1 MHVWCAAP
9 SRLHAATPHTVLGT
23 LACKPAALAGG
34 SSLCTVQHCS
44 SSALDR
50 QQDGSAESQACVG
63 LDTGGSLPLLQ
74 HSLAESAAPCLRTPE
89 RLVKP
94 LSFPVPGLRGSLSRD
109 ALAAISRRLQ
119 RLPECDVW
127 SRRLHARLRSSHE
140 AVAAHEDEQWRVQ
153 YCDVLKRFINLLR
166 AKPLLER
173 LAGAESIAYTFQE
186 LNSKL
191 DEICVGVGAMDSSA
205 QGQWQTHWARN
216 CQVQATQLEAQ
227 VQATDPSLII
237 RQLRGE
243 KEVTKVMLDM
253 SSSLEADPSTRLAD
267 LKRATLE
274 RLRLYLGLDTSANV
288 AERNFKWYIPE
299 RGVEIGE
306 PIYTVEEWV
315 VSRAKWRSRS
325 GVVQDVTVKTL
336 FDAVDVVSE
345 SVLVTQ
351 IRLWYELPGHPNI
364 VKLYGGSHL
373 ARKPFL
379 AYKDAPHSDIFQFF
393 RQEENRE
400 VFWSTFVGV
409 AEGLTFLHEHKIV
422 YGGLTSRSILVS
434 ADNTPQISD
443 LDCSYVRSVSGR
455 LSRKTYDV
463 LMSRLRWTPRERLLD
478 AIPDDPQYKSEI
490 YSLGMCI
497 IEAMTQVVPFGL
509 IADEDVMEK
518 IIDGEPYERPAE
530 ASDKEW
536 GVISRLIAADVG

>member
-1 MHVWCAAP
+1 MD
-9 SRLHAATPHTVLGT
+9 SLG
-23 LACKPAALAGG
+23 
-34 SSLCTVQHCS
+34 
-44 SSALDR
+44 
-50 QQDGSAESQACVG
+50 
-63 LDTGGSLPLLQ
+63 
-74 HSLAESAAPCLRTPE
+74 
-89 RLVKP
+89 
-94 LSFPVPGLRGSLSRD
+94 FPVPGLTLRGSSSRD
-109 ALAAISRRLQ
+109 VLKATSRRLQ
-119 RLPECDVW
+119 RLPECEVW
-127 SRRLHARLRSSHE
+127 SRNLHARLEDSHE
-140 AVAAHEDEQWRVQ
+140 AVAAHESEQWRVQ
-153 YCDVLKRFINLLR
+153 YCDVLKRFSNLLR

-205 QGQWQTHWARN
+205 QGQWQADWAN
-216 CQVQATQLEAQ
+216 ACQVQATQLEAQ

-253 SSSLEADPSTRLAD
+253 SSSVEADPSTRLAD

-288 AERNFKWYIPE
+288 AKGNFKWYISE
-299 RGVEIGE
+299 RDVEIGE

-336 FDAVDVVSE
+336 FDAVSE
-345 SVLVTQ
+345 SALATQ
-351 IRLWYELPGHPNI
+351 IRLWYELPDHPNI

-373 ARKPFL
+373 ARKPFMV
-379 AYKDAPHSDIFQFF
+379 YKDGPHSDIFQFF
-393 RQEENRE
+393 RQEENRG
-400 VFWSTFVGV
+400 VFWRTFVGV
-409 AEGLTFLHEHKIV
+409 AEGLKFLHEHKIV
-422 YGGLTSRSILVS
+422 YGGLTGRSILVS

-443 LDCSYVRSVSGR
+443 LDCSYVLSVSGR
-455 LSRKTYDV
+455 LSQKTDDV

-478 AIPDDPQYKSEI
+478 SIPDDPQYKSEI

-509 IADEDVMEK
+509 IDDEDVMEK
-518 IIDGEPYERPAE
+518 IISGEPYERPAE
-530 ASDKEW
+530 ASDEEW
-536 GVISRLIAADVG
+536 GVISRLIAADVGDRP